1 MTKTVHFFSFIF
13 YVALLAGC
21 RGGADQAELKP
32 VVTQVRQCSRLY
44 TTEYRLHK
52 IIASESD
59 RRIEGGGF
67 SLGLNVFGD
76 RKIIIPIDAT
86 VKGYIDFSNFS
97 EANVEQHDGK
107 LVITLPDPE
116 VMLTAT
122 KVDQEGIRQ
131 YVTGFRDIF
140 SDAEM
145 AALEKEGRQAVLR
158 DIPGLHIERS
168 ARQSAV
174 RMLVPLLAQMGYDES
189 NIVINFRRDFDPE
202 AITRKLN

>member
-1 MTKTVHFFSFIF
+1 MTKTVRFFLPFF
-13 YVALLAGC
+13 CAVLLTGC
-21 RGGADQAELKP
+21 RAGSSKPELTP
-32 VVTQVRQCSRLY
+32 VVSQVRQCSRLY

-86 VKGYIDFSNFS
+86 VKGYIDFSDFS
-97 EANVEQHDGK
+97 EANVEQSDGK
-107 LVITLPDPE
+107 ITITLPDPE

-131 YVTGFRDIF
+131 YVTGLRDTF

-145 AALEKEGRQAVLR
+145 ADLEKEGRQAVLR

-168 ARQSAV
+168 ARESAV
-174 RMLVPLLAQMGYDES
+174 RMLVPLLVQMGYEES
-189 NIVINFRRDFDPE
+189 NIVITFRRDFDPDD
-202 AITRKLN
+202 ITRKLN